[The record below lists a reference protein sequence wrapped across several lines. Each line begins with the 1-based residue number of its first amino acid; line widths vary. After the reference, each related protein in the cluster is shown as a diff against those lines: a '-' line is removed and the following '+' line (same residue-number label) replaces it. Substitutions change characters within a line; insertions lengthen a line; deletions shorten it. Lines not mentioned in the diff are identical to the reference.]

1 MELWFRCPV
10 ENRGGF
16 CILAIQPMSDV
27 SHPKDY
33 ERSDADPRLVGAI
46 AGGLAIFLIA
56 VPLLMLAM
64 YPGSERLGRLV
75 GNLPLP
81 PQPRLQANPKIDLD
95 RLRTRE
101 NEQLNSF
108 GWADRERQLARIPIE
123 RAIELLAGR
132 GRDGWP
138 SPAPQH

>member
-1 MELWFRCPV
+1 M
-10 ENRGGF
+10 
-16 CILAIQPMSDV
+16 AIQPMSDV

-64 YPGSERLGRLV
+64 YPGSERLGGLA

-81 PQPRLQANPKIDLD
+81 P
-95 RLRTRE
+95 
-101 NEQLNSF
+101 
-108 GWADRERQLARIPIE
+108 
-123 RAIELLAGR
+123 
-132 GRDGWP
+132 
-138 SPAPQH
+138 